1 MQKISV
7 GILGATG
14 MVGQRFAQLLADH
27 PWFEITALAASD
39 RSAGRSYADACHW
52 LLPTPMPEAV
62 RKIPVQPVEPNL
74 DCQVVFSALPS
85 KVARQVEGNFAQAG
99 YAVCSNASA
108 HRLDPDV
115 PLLIPE
121 VNPDHTALIP
131 VQQQQRGWPGFIV
144 TSANCSTTQLA
155 LVLKPLHQVFGLQKL
170 SVVTLQAVSGAG
182 YPGVPSLDILDN
194 VIPFINGEEHK
205 LEHEPRKLLG
215 TLHTEPSSAT
225 YIVDA
230 PFVIS
235 AQCNRVPVRDGHTEC
250 VSVAFERPPSLL
262 REVSDQGAPTPLLRE
277 VSDQG
282 APSSRSPKVSDQGA
296 PTPLLR
302 EVSDQG
308 APSSRSPKVSD
319 RGGIDDIIAT
329 LAAFT
334 GPPDIATLPSSVAHP
349 IRVQREL
356 DRPQPIRDR
365 EMGAGMVVTVGRVRP
380 CPVLDVR
387 FVVLGH
393 NTLRGA
399 AGGAIHNAELLMAQ
413 GWLDDLPKR

>member
-1 MQKISV
+1 MRKISV
-7 GILGATG
+7 GVLGATG
-14 MVGQRFAQLLADH
+14 MVGQRFVQLLADH

-39 RSAGRSYADACHW
+39 RSAGRSYVEACHW
-52 LLPTPMPEAV
+52 LLPTSMPEAV
-62 RKIPVQPVEPNL
+62 CEIPVQPVEPTL
-74 DCQVVFSALPS
+74 DCQLVFSALPS
-85 KVARQVEGNFAQAG
+85 RVAREVEGGFAQAG
-99 YAVCSNASA
+99 YGVCSNASA

-121 VNPDHTALIP
+121 INPDHTALIP
-131 VQQQQRGWPGFIV
+131 VQRRRRGWGGFIV

-155 LVLKPLHQVFGLQKL
+155 LVLKPLHQAFGVRKL

-194 VIPFINGEEHK
+194 VIPFIDGEEHK
-205 LEHEPRKLLG
+205 LEREPRKLLG
-215 TLHTEPSSAT
+215 TLQDEPSSDVD
-225 YIVDA
+225 IVEA

-250 VSVAFERPPSLL
+250 VSIAFEHDAVS
-262 REVSDQGAPTPLLRE
+262 REA
-277 VSDQG
+277 
-282 APSSRSPKVSDQGA
+282 
-296 PTPLLR
+296 
-302 EVSDQG
+302 
-308 APSSRSPKVSD
+308 SD
-319 RGGIDDIIAT
+319 RGRIEDVIAA
-329 LAAFT
+329 LEAFEGSPDVAA
-334 GPPDIATLPSSVAHP
+334 LPSSVARP
-349 IRVQREL
+349 IQVLRDL

-365 EMGAGMVVTVGRVRP
+365 EVGAGMVVTVGRVRP

-413 GWLDDLPKR
+413 GWLEDLPITNYGV